1 MTARSESFLSASSV
15 LKEDMGGGI
24 VRQILGYDPSIM
36 MVRVEFDKG
45 AVGDV
50 HSHIHSQIA
59 YVESG
64 EFEVFIDGETRRLGP
79 GDSFYAPPNRDHG
92 VVCLK
97 PGVLI
102 DVFSPMREDF
112 LDDKK
117 TY

>member
-1 MTARSESFLSASSV
+1 MSVKSESFLFASHV
-15 LKEDMGGGI
+15 QKEDMGGGI
-24 VRQILGYDPSIM
+24 VRQILGFDPSIM
-36 MVRVEFDKG
+36 MVRVEFEKG

-64 EFEVFIDGETRRLGP
+64 EFEVFIDGVKKNLGA
-79 GDSFYAPPNRDHG
+79 GDSFYAPPDRDHG

-102 DVFSPMREDF
+102 DVFSPIREDF